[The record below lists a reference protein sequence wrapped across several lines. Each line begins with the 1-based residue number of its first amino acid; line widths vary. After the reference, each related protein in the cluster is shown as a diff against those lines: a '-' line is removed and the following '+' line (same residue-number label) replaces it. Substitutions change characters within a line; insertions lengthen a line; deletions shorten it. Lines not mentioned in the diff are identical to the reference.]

1 MQFSL
6 YDEIF
11 FFLLSDEILENEKQ
25 EAEIRKKIKFRWN
38 NAPVEKLEAL
48 KEQQATKSGWI
59 NLARNYR

>member
-25 EAEIRKKIKFRWN
+25 EAEIRKIKFRWN